1 MFNAGLLTF
10 LVVGSFSLRSQ
21 SYENSLIFLFVLVY
35 FFVSLC
41 FRLSA
46 FFLLQFLERRNLT
59 LEPVVIYGVTSAGL
73 QLVSAL
79 KTSRGMNV
87 LNFVDENPAMQ
98 GAIVAGLKVISPDY
112 LKKIV
117 PLKKIKKVIIGLDRL
132 SSQEGKKLETTLQ
145 TLDVRSYLFHQ
156 YPTC

>member
-1 MFNAGLLTF
+1 MRVCLL

-98 GAIVAGLKVISPDY
+98 GAIVAGLRLSPDD

-117 PLKKIKKVIIGLDRL
+117 PLKKIKVIIGLDRL
-132 SSQEGKKLETTLQ
+132 SSQEGKKLETTS
-145 TLDVRSYLFHQ
+145 TLGCEVVFIPSVS
-156 YPTC
+156 TC